1 MPISLPF
8 FIHLLPPKLSFFY
21 PRKWIGLW
29 LTSKRRGAIPAF
41 NTITSNSRYTYLQ
54 VKRQNR
60 DLIMTVNMSTMLLYI
75 YQISCKSKLE
85 VFGRK
90 KERAHETREGRG
102 CSLSPRVSLSRSPFF
117 LAPTA
122 SKRLL

>member
-1 MPISLPF
+1 MPISLPS

-21 PRKWIGLW
+21 PRKWIGLR

-60 DLIMTVNMSTMLLYI
+60 DLIMAVNMSTMLLYM
-75 YQISCKSKLE
+75 YQITYCKL
-85 VFGRK
+85 
-90 KERAHETREGRG
+90 
-102 CSLSPRVSLSRSPFF
+102 
-117 LAPTA
+117 
-122 SKRLL
+122 